1 MKRDRH
7 DPTRLL
13 RFVARHAL
21 NGIIAGWVC
30 LLALLWLDIGGL
42 GALIATSPFEELV
55 TAMMAGAF
63 GVTFGMLGIAWG
75 VLVVLPQ
82 DGD

>member
-1 MKRDRH
+1 MRREPH
-7 DPTRLL
+7 DPTRVL

-30 LLALLWLDIGGL
+30 MLLLLWLDIGGL
-42 GALIATSPFEELV
+42 GALIAASPSEELA

-75 VLVVLPQ
+75 VLVVLPR